1 MTAKQRNH
9 HDRVNQKFPIRGETM
24 SMRGQLISEEYN
36 KMVFVRDDNGGEYV
50 CYSNDLNSPDHV
62 SESEKE
68 KCLDTS
74 QILGPNW

>member
-1 MTAKQRNH
+1 
-9 HDRVNQKFPIRGETM
+9 M

-36 KMVFVRDDNGGEYV
+36 KMVFVRDDKGGEYV
-50 CYSNDLNSPDHV
+50 CYQKDLSSPDHV

-74 QILGPNW
+74 EVLGPNW